1 MHYFPSRSSSVPL
14 QPFLGL
20 IPLSWNPGFQSVTE
34 RTERRNYGS
43 TTSCGKMM
51 FSKTSHC
58 RLCMAH
64 ILNSVTCSSIFTR
77 GKKRHHDFSFQP
89 LSSSDFC
96 PTFSYEAPL
105 IPEHPGLKQKV
116 VHKASQ
122 WHLK

>member
-34 RTERRNYGS
+34 RTGRRNYGS

-58 RLCMAH
+58 RK
-64 ILNSVTCSSIFTR
+64 I
-77 GKKRHHDFSFQP
+77 P
-89 LSSSDFC
+89 L
-96 PTFSYEAPL
+96 PARPL
-105 IPEHPGLKQKV
+105 IGKRRKLFPGTN
-116 VHKASQ
+116 HKMRRQ
-122 WHLK
+122 LFF